1 MKRVWKIVLIVSLL
15 ANLGIIYVAQKA
27 LEYRGHINE
36 WLDKYVSVVEEFSGR
51 QYYHDDDERLKSDT
65 LMPNRVVFFGTQ
77 LIKNWD
83 LKSSFPDFEAINRGV
98 SGQRVA
104 GMLLRFRPDV
114 IDLYPKAVVLE
125 VSSYNLRVPESLAE
139 IQDYFISMV
148 DLARQNNIVPVA
160 LSMLPILVDSAFVFE
175 NDAYKIADSIMTY
188 NTWLTAYCRDNR
200 VALIDIFS
208 ALKDLKGF
216 LNPDFARDAINPNR
230 IGYEIISD
238 SVRIALDS
246 TLKVD

>member
-1 MKRVWKIVLIVSLL
+1 MKRIWKIVLIVSLL
-15 ANLGIIYVAQKA
+15 ANLGVIYVARKA

-51 QYYHDDDERLKSDT
+51 QYYQDDDERLKSDT

-83 LKSSFPDFEAINRGV
+83 LKTSFPDFDAINRGIP
-98 SGQRVA
+98 GQRAA

-114 IDLYPKAVVLE
+114 IELHPRVVVLE

-139 IQDYFISMV
+139 IQDYFVSMV
-148 DLARQNNIVPVA
+148 DLARQNSIVPVA
-160 LSMLPILVDSAFVFE
+160 LSMMPILADSAFVFE
-175 NDAYKIADSIMTY
+175 NDAYKIADSIISY
-188 NTWLTAYCRDNR
+188 NTWLTGYCRDNKI
-200 VALIDIFS
+200 ALIDIFS
-208 ALKDLKGF
+208 ALKDPQGF
-216 LNPDFARDAINPNR
+216 LNPEYARDAINPNP
-230 IGYEIISD
+230 IGYGIISD